1 MTAATLILCIWLAP
15 VNPADPILARMGLI
29 EPPPCVLAV
38 VETTSYFECQKML
51 PHDVALRRK
60 VYGNATGECLASPPR
75 PPGLPE
81 PGPKKGPTA

>member
-1 MTAATLILCIWLAP
+1 M
-15 VNPADPILARMGLI
+15 D
-29 EPPPCVLAV
+29 AV
-38 VETTSYFECQKML
+38 VFFAVITFWTSDGHLRKETSMPIPTMVECQKML

-60 VYGNATGECLASPPR
+60 VYGNATGECMASPPR